1 MPLNLSVNN
10 FMKETFSTFSYN
22 TIDDVIKEVKPECYM
37 ATVDLQD
44 AYCSVP
50 IHASDRAH
58 FGLRWD
64 FGTGPTYLV
73 DNFLCFGSKCSAF
86 IFNRLTDAISRF
98 MKRKGFCCFNYLD
111 DFIIIGSSYEETCNA
126 QRTLMQV
133 LRKLGFYISWKKVI
147 SPTQYCRFLGID
159 IDAASQQL
167 LLPDDKLAKLH
178 REISFW
184 EKKSTATNLQMQRLC
199 GILNFCCKVI
209 RGGRVYMYHMIQ
221 LLRLFKGQ
229 RRITLHCS
237 FFDDLSWWSNFANNF
252 NGCADFFNPE
262 KDYINLYTD
271 ACLYGL
277 AAICRNDFYQA
288 KIVPYDNEVVRYHA
302 IPNNAY
308 VLYVP
313 EGHAANI
320 NVLELI
326 AILIALDRWSD
337 IMRNC
342 RIICHCD
349 NLQVFYNLAKDKT
362 KNPVLNACLRNIFW
376 NCVKNNIYVS
386 PPYIPSSCNRDAD
399 YLSRAIYF

>member
-1 MPLNLSVNN
+1 MLYDGENWDDDALFILDGVYNGFKVIDPEAQIAVYDCANYRSCYAEDNYEKMSSILQTELSSGKVSIPLEKPLQIHSLGAIPKPNGSVRHITDCSMPLNLSVNN
-10 FMKETFSTFSYN
+10 FSTFSYN

-37 ATVDLQD
+37 ATVHLQD
-44 AYCSVP
+44 AYRSVP

-86 IFNRLTDAISRF
+86 IFNHLTDAISRF

-159 IDAASQQL
+159 IDAASQRL

-184 EKKSTATNLQMQRLC
+184 EKKSTATKLQMQRLC

-229 RRITLHCS
+229 RRIT
-237 FFDDLSWWSNFANNF
+237 
-252 NGCADFFNPE
+252 
-262 KDYINLYTD
+262 
-271 ACLYGL
+271 
-277 AAICRNDFYQA
+277 
-288 KIVPYDNEVVRYHA
+288 
-302 IPNNAY
+302 
-308 VLYVP
+308 
-313 EGHAANI
+313 
-320 NVLELI
+320 
-326 AILIALDRWSD
+326 
-337 IMRNC
+337 
-342 RIICHCD
+342 
-349 NLQVFYNLAKDKT
+349 
-362 KNPVLNACLRNIFW
+362 
-376 NCVKNNIYVS
+376 
-386 PPYIPSSCNRDAD
+386 
-399 YLSRAIYF
+399 